1 MLLNESSIEQ
11 INLFAAN
18 ANESHHR
25 AASSISS
32 STMAADADVVNN
44 PATDHQN
51 NVDIGAL
58 LASQDSNVFRVSSE
72 VANAAEKGEAD
83 GDTVVDLNRIGVQE
97 ALMPPPTTTN
107 N

>member
-1 MLLNESSIEQ
+1 MGRIWNIRSWSKNRLHPSRFEEIVILLRD
-11 INLFAAN
+11 
-18 ANESHHR
+18 H
-25 AASSISS
+25 
-32 STMAADADVVNN
+32 T
-44 PATDHQN
+44 ATDHQN

>member
-1 MLLNESSIEQ
+1 MDEKPFMHVIDGRGDLGKDNFGLRG
-11 INLFAAN
+11 LP
-18 ANESHHR
+18 
-25 AASSISS
+25 
-32 STMAADADVVNN
+32 V
-44 PATDHQN
+44 
-51 NVDIGAL
+51 GAL

-83 GDTVVDLNRIGVQE
+83 GDTVVDLNRIGVQV